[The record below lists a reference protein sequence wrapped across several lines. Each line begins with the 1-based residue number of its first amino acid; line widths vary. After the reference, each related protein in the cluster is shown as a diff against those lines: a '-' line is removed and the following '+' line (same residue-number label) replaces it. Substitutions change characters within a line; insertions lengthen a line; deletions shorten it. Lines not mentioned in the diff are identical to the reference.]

1 MAAYIKFYWNHPG
14 DTCSNDGNDGCGGCQ
29 VGHKIFFSGDDYSSN
44 IGTRDEREKM
54 WQMEQRQQRELDD
67 MAIMF

>member
-1 MAAYIKFYWNHPG
+1 LEPPFG
-14 DTCSNDGNDGCGGCQ
+14 DACSNDIDDGCGGRQ
-29 VGHKIFFSGDDYSSN
+29 VGHKIFFSDDDGDNNN

-67 MAIMF
+67 MAMMF